1 MLPRMNRFLIVFL
14 AAVLLAV
21 VACKHTDKAEQLAAL
36 DNAYQSGL
44 LTGDE
49 YEAKRL
55 ALTGG
60 ATGAAPPATTP
71 AAIAPGAAAPAP
83 SAVSAPSGMP
93 PAVVVRRSSPAAYPA
108 SKPHHAP
115 VQPIP
120 APSPRHVEAP
130 PSAPQVA
137 SSTPPAPP
145 ANASSD
151 PPSADNAK
159 AREPAPLAG
168 CEDMDYKSGG
178 TKGAEER
185 FFAAAP
191 EVVRGVALSALDSLD
206 FNIQKNSN
214 EEIEASKKRHVG
226 VIVGAGGERVILTF
240 HEAERGGKSG
250 TSVVGKT
257 KKSFVGHVA
266 QRTWTDAVLAQ
277 IACRLRET
285 SR

>member
-1 MLPRMNRFLIVFL
+1 MNRFVIVFV

-21 VACKHTDKAEQLAAL
+21 VGCKHTDKAEQLAAL

-44 LTGDE
+44 LTRDE

-60 ATGAAPPATTP
+60 ATGTTPPAATSPSATP
-71 AAIAPGAAAPAP
+71 VPSAPAP
-83 SAVSAPSGMP
+83 SVVAAPAGTPPPVAVHS
-93 PAVVVRRSSPAAYPA
+93 SSPVAHPA

-115 VQPIP
+115 AQQP
-120 APSPRHVEAP
+120 APQPRHVV
-130 PSAPQVA
+130 APQVA
-137 SSTPPAPP
+137 SSQPPAPP
-145 ANASSD
+145 ANVSSD
-151 PPSADNAK
+151 PPSTDNAK

-191 EVVRGVALSALDSLD
+191 DMVRGAALSALDSLD

-277 IACRLRET
+277 IACRLREP
-285 SR
+285 SH